1 MQNEYVG
8 KIEEWFD
15 DRGLTHANPYKQLL
29 KLVEEFGELAGAIA
43 RSEKTGNEEEIVKIK
58 DSIGDMF
65 VVHTGLLHQLR
76 TQKPEEIPDLNET
89 LVLKQFIYILDV
101 VGDIAYELLK
111 MNENH
116 ADDLFTN
123 GFYTF
128 SNINEYT
135 RLSVGCLS
143 EIAELYQSDLNECVE
158 QAYNEIANRKG
169 KTINGVFVK
178 EADL

>member
-1 MQNEYVG
+1 MENEYVK
-8 KIEEWFD
+8 KIENWFD
-15 DRGLTHANPYKQLL
+15 DRGLTGANPYKQIL

-76 TQKPEEIPDLNET
+76 TQKPEEIPDLNAIP
-89 LVLKQFIYILDV
+89 VLREVLYILDRL
-101 VGDIAYELLK
+101 GELAYELIY
-111 MNENH
+111 MNNSISSG
-116 ADDLFTN
+116 LFLNKDFTIN
-123 GFYTF
+123 
-128 SNINEYT
+128 NIYSQTESSFIYLN
-135 RLSVGCLS
+135 
-143 EIAELYQSDLNECVE
+143 EIAEFYQSNLDECVE

-178 EADL
+178 EEDL